1 MTMIK
6 TISLYVIF
14 LISLL
19 FYSDLSRYILNNGKS
34 IILKL
39 IYYIITI
46 TMPLIFTIECQV

>member
-46 TMPLIFTIECQV
+46 TFPLIFTIECLV